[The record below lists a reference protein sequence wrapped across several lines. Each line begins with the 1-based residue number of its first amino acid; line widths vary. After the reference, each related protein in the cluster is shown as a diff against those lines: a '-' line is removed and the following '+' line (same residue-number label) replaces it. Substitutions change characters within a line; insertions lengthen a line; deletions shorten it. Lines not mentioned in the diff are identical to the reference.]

1 MKKRLCILV
10 ATLLLAWISPCP
22 AADVAYPT
30 KPIHIWVGFAAGGT
44 TDVLSRTV
52 AGIAEKTLGQSTI
65 IENKPGGG
73 GAVCLGLLSSARPD
87 GYTLGAASD
96 SPFTRTPHMVGVVY
110 DSMKDFAPLVRMGLT
125 KQGIVVLAG
134 SPFKKFQ
141 DIIDFARKNPGRLT
155 YSTPGSGT
163 SAHLGME
170 KIALEEKVKFQHIPF
185 QGDAPAF
192 TAVLGGHV
200 MVGVLGAQA
209 WISHTRTGSARPLLL
224 FDSLEVPGFDKLG
237 YNFEPAAA
245 QMIFAPKGLPK
256 PITDKLTAA
265 FSGAM
270 ATSQYQKVAKQM
282 ELVVGE
288 PLSGADFQKW
298 LQEQYNMYGT
308 LVKQLGLKKAE

>member
-1 MKKRLCILV
+1 MKRGLWIVAVIVLLV
-10 ATLLLAWISPCP
+10 WAMQCQ
-22 AADVAYPT
+22 AADLKYPT
-30 KPIHIWVGFAAGGT
+30 KPIHLWVGFAAGGT
-44 TDVLSRTV
+44 TDALSRTV
-52 AGIAEKTLGQSTI
+52 AGIAEKTLGQSII

-73 GAVCLGLLSSARPD
+73 GAVCLGLLSSAGPD

-96 SPFTRTPHMVGVVY
+96 SPFTRTPHMVRVVY
-110 DSMKDFAPLVRMGLT
+110 DPMKDFTPLVRMGLT
-125 KQGIVVLAG
+125 KQGIVVLTG

-224 FDSLEVPGFDKLG
+224 FDSLGNEEWPNVPGFEKLG

-245 QMIFAPKGLPK
+245 QMIFAPKGVPK
-256 PITDKLTAA
+256 PLMDKLTAA

-270 ATSQYQKVAKQM
+270 AT
-282 ELVVGE
+282 
-288 PLSGADFQKW
+288 
-298 LQEQYNMYGT
+298 
-308 LVKQLGLKKAE
+308 